1 MSKANSGGEVIA
13 RFGRRDVQPFAIH
26 PKGDQYI
33 SEVIRRTGVWEPMTT
48 QIVSALLRP
57 GDTFLDI
64 GANIG
69 WYSALAARLVGESGT
84 VVAIEPDPVNCQLLL
99 RNTARFPQVS
109 VRNVALADQPGQLLL
124 ARSASNLGDHRL
136 ATTVTKSER
145 ETVTVHVET
154 LDSLAMIE
162 EFDVSKI
169 RVVKIDTQ
177 GAETLIFRGAK
188 QFVRALPASCGLVVE
203 FAPNL
208 LREHADHHPSELV
221 AALVA
226 FNRPMYMVRKR
237 TLKQV
242 AATDLLGLAE
252 KCRGFTDEIAV
263 DVFIAPSSSHDVRNV
278 RRATRRV
285 AFTRR

>member
-1 MSKANSGGEVIA
+1 MRGNSGGDVIA
-13 RFGRRDVQPFAIH
+13 RFGRHDFQPFAIH
-26 PKGDQYI
+26 PEGDQHI

-69 WYSALAARLVGESGT
+69 WYSVLAGLLVGESGT
-84 VVAIEPDPVNCQLLL
+84 VVAIEPDPVNCELLL

-136 ATTVTKSER
+136 ATTITESER
-145 ETVTVHVET
+145 ETVTVDVET
-154 LDSLAMIE
+154 LDSLARIE
-162 EFDVSKI
+162 DFDVSKI

-188 QFVRALPASCGLVVE
+188 QFVKALPVSCGLVVE

-208 LREHADHHPSELV
+208 LRQHADDHPTELV
-221 AALVA
+221 SACVA

-242 AATDLLGLAE
+242 NAAELLVLAE
-252 KCRGFTDEIAV
+252 KCRGFTDDIAV
-263 DVFIAPSSSHDVRNV
+263 DVFIAPRSAHDVRNV